1 MAKVY
6 AFPMKKKLPSG
17 IEEQIKKIAK
27 DYVEVLYA
35 AATLLNLES
44 DPPSTDEMQE
54 MVGAAFAEGIIEAI
68 DEME

>member
-17 IEEQIKKIAK
+17 VEKDIKRIAK

-35 AATLLNLES
+35 AATLLNLEN
-44 DPPSTDEMQE
+44 DPPSPDEMQD
-54 MVGAAFAEGIIEAI
+54 MVAAAFAEGIVEAI
-68 DEME
+68 DELE

>member
-17 IEEQIKKIAK
+17 IEDQIVKIAK
-27 DYVEVLYA
+27 EYVEALYA
-35 AATLLNLES
+35 AATLMNLEG

-54 MVGAAFAEGIIEAI
+54 MVEVAFAKGIIEAI
-68 DEME
+68 DELE

>member
-17 IEEQIKKIAK
+17 VEKVIKRIAK

-35 AATLLNLES
+35 AATLLNLEN
-44 DPPSTDEMQE
+44 DPPSPDEMQD
-54 MVGAAFAEGIIEAI
+54 MVAAAFAEGIVEAI
-68 DEME
+68 DELE